1 MKIFSFLTKDKQEQ
15 RNIAIAGGSDVCR
28 HTYAQLQG
36 GPLMQAFQVELGFSH
51 TQLGFVGTP
60 SWFVNFAMTFFS
72 SFFADKIYRRSLA
85 VCIMILATLVVPV
98 SHLVIQLGPEALRET
113 TVSFYILMISGM
125 ISAPFSAMYAVLVAT
140 VYIRAIRNN
149 IRGRY
154 IAMTGMASGLVGFGL
169 GILAPIALKHLSF
182 PYGYACWTGSIIVL
196 QITCALLMRKVT
208 ELPDLAEA
216 RVPAKVSPFKN
227 FANVVKLK
235 EFQILMPANI
245 LRGFGDGAGHFIVA
259 VAMKQGLETAAV
271 GWSTAVLPVAAFFAT
286 GIIGV
291 CSDKFGAGKLLP
303 IINTLLVVGLIGSLF
318 CMKQTLFSSSTYFVC
333 CYFLWYMMQQMEAN
347 AIPLVH
353 YDVVPTEVI
362 GAFTGVRL
370 FCLNVTIGL
379 SSMIVG
385 FSLDHTKALIVFGV
399 CGALKILAG
408 FLYYASV
415 ALLKKEKKA

>member
-1 MKIFSFLTKDKQEQ
+1 M
-15 RNIAIAGGSDVCR
+15 
-28 HTYAQLQG
+28 
-36 GPLMQAFQVELGFSH
+36 
-51 TQLGFVGTP
+51 
-60 SWFVNFAMTFFS
+60 
-72 SFFADKIYRRSLA
+72 
-85 VCIMILATLVVPV
+85 
-98 SHLVIQLGPEALRET
+98 
-113 TVSFYILMISGM
+113 
-125 ISAPFSAMYAVLVAT
+125 
-140 VYIRAIRNN
+140 
-149 IRGRY
+149 
-154 IAMTGMASGLVGFGL
+154 
-169 GILAPIALKHLSF
+169 
-182 PYGYACWTGSIIVL
+182 
-196 QITCALLMRKVT
+196 
-208 ELPDLAEA
+208 
-216 RVPAKVSPFKN
+216 
-227 FANVVKLK
+227 
-235 EFQILMPANI
+235 
-245 LRGFGDGAGHFIVA
+245 
-259 VAMKQGLETAAV
+259 
-271 GWSTAVLPVAAFFAT
+271 LPVAAFFAT